1 MVNLF
6 ENLHHRLSSGT
17 IGHQLVPGLLLVDG
31 GQESKLGNGPSVQIV
46 AEELRGQQ
54 QNTAGVSPRDQLH
67 YLSQLFHFSVE
78 FSDFPKV
85 QSAAIV

>member
-1 MVNLF
+1 M
-6 ENLHHRLSSGT
+6 
-17 IGHQLVPGLLLVDG
+17 DG

-54 QNTAGVSPRDQLH
+54 QNAAGVSPKDQLH
-67 YLSQLFHFSVE
+67 YLSQLFNFTVE

-85 QSAAIV
+85 IYHDYLICIQINKKLKF

>member
-1 MVNLF
+1 M
-6 ENLHHRLSSGT
+6 
-17 IGHQLVPGLLLVDG
+17 DG

-54 QNTAGVSPRDQLH
+54 QNAAGVSAKDQLH
-67 YLSQLFHFSVE
+67 YLSQLFNFTVE

-85 QSAAIV
+85 IYHDYLIYTKKFFKIKVFN